1 MPFSTFSFAALYNLL
16 RAWKPPLAAFMI
28 FFLRAWC
35 GTPLSTRG
43 MGGSSLGL
51 QQPVHAPEIGGAHQ
65 RGFAELVLP
74 LARLLGQN
82 VPLVRAAP
90 LELAAPGAGEALH
103 GGAFRLHLG
112 HTEFLVSYQLSA
124 IRTATQLSL
133 IADSR

>member
-1 MPFSTFSFAALYNLL
+1 MPFSTFSFAALYSLL

-28 FFLRAWC
+28 FFLRAWW
-35 GTPLSTRG
+35 GTPLLTRG
-43 MGGSSLGL
+43 MVGSSLGL

-90 LELAAPGAGEALH
+90 LELPAPGAGEALH
-103 GGAFRLHLG
+103 RGALGLHFRHCDLLIR
-112 HTEFLVSYQLSA
+112 A
-124 IRTATQLSL
+124 IWAR
-133 IADSR
+133 